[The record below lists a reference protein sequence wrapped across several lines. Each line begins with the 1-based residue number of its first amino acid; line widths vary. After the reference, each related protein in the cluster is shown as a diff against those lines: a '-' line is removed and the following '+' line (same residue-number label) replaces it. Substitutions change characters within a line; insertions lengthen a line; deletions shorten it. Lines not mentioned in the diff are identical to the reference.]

1 VTDTPAIGAPIG
13 MLCEL
18 THRCPLQCPYC
29 SNPVELDRPSGE
41 LTTDEWRDV
50 LAQAARLGVLQVHL
64 SGGEPTLRRDLE
76 DIIRAA
82 VDAGL
87 YTNLI
92 TAGVHVDR
100 EWLKAL
106 LDAGLD
112 HVQLSLQGTDAATAD
127 RIGGMKGGFERKM
140 AFAHAVAEEGV
151 PLTINAVMH
160 RQNLAQL
167 PEMIDIALRFKA
179 HRIEVAH
186 VQYYGWA
193 LKNRSALIPTRAQ
206 MDRATDEVTAAKE
219 RLKGRLQIDYVVPDY
234 YASRPKPCMGGWGR
248 SFLNVTP
255 VGDVL
260 PCHAAQTIPG
270 LTFDNVRDKPL
281 KDIWESSSAFET
293 YRGTGWMKDPCR
305 SCPEREKDWGG
316 CRCQALMM
324 TGDAASADPVCSRS
338 PFHHLMAETAAAE
351 AGEHDDRFTPR
362 RFARADA

>member
-1 VTDTPAIGAPIG
+1 

-29 SNPVELDRPSGE
+29 SNPVELDRPAGE
-41 LTTDEWRDV
+41 LTTDEWRHV
-50 LAQAARLGVLQVHL
+50 LAQAAALGVLQVHL

-76 DIIRAA
+76 EIVRAA
-82 VDAGL
+82 VEAGL

-100 EWLKAL
+100 ARLKAL
-106 LDAGLD
+106 LDDGID
-112 HVQLSLQGTDAATAD
+112 HVQLSQLRTDAATAD
-127 RIGGMKGGFERKM
+127 RIDGMPGGFERKM
-140 AFAHAVAEEGV
+140 AFAQAVAEEGV
-151 PLTINAVMH
+151 PLTVNAVMH

-167 PEMIDIALRFKA
+167 PEMLEIALRFKA

-193 LKNRSALIPTRAQ
+193 LKNRSALMPTRAQ
-206 MDRATDEVTAAKE
+206 MDKATEQVRQARE

-270 LTFDNVRDKPL
+270 LGFDNVRDKSL
-281 KDIWESSSAFET
+281 KEIWETSSAFQT
-293 YRGTGWMKDPCR
+293 YRGTGWMKEPCR
-305 SCPEREKDWGG
+305 TCPEREKDWGG

-324 TGDAASADPVCSRS
+324 TGDAANADPVCALS
-338 PFHHLMAETAAAE
+338 PFHHLMEDTAA
-351 AGEHDDRFTPR
+351 GESERHDDAFTPR
-362 RFARADA
+362 RFARTEA